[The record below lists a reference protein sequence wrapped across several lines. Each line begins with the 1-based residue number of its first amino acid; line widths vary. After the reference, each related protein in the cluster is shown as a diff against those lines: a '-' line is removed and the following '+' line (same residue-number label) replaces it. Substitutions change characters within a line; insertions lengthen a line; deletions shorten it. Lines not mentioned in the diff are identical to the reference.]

1 MYYMYNEIVKFRT
14 HLSRY
19 TDDVPKFAIGCD
31 AISAA
36 AVFQVIINYF
46 SIMNHSKQKYMYKV
60 LFFVITLYTLLHLY

>member
-46 SIMNHSKQKYMYKV
+46 SMVNCKMN
-60 LFFVITLYTLLHLY
+60 LNR